1 MNKITYDISS
11 ENDGD
16 SINIVPMI
24 DVIFAIL
31 TFFIIASLDLIK
43 IDIIDVNLP
52 KASTS
57 KIVEDKPLILS
68 IDKSNNMFLGNKQIS
83 NKNNIVDQIRNFI
96 SASTKNILVISADK
110 DVSYGQ
116 VVEVLDQ
123 LRTIDNLTIG
133 ISTDNQPFVE

>member
-1 MNKITYDISS
+1 MKKTIYEFPTDSDS
-11 ENDGD
+11 E

-52 KASTS
+52 KAITS
-57 KIVEDKPLILS
+57 KIVEDKPLVLS
-68 IDKSNNMFLGNKQIS
+68 IDKENNMFLGNKPIS
-83 NKNNIVDQIRNFI
+83 NTKNIVDQIRNFI
-96 SASTKNILVISADK
+96 SVSAKNILVISADK

-123 LRTIDNLTIG
+123 LRTIENLSIG
-133 ISTDNQPFVE
+133 ISTEKYR